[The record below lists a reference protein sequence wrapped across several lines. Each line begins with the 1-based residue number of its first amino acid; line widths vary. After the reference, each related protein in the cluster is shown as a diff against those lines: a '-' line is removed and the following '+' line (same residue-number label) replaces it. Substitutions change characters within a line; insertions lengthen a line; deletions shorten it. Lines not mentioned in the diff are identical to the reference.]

1 MKRKL
6 SFLAVVVCMA
16 AAPAMADLIGF
27 SVHDPLSSWNGAGS
41 YSVSWGTDTELT
53 MSRNEAPL
61 GTIHLLSSTPT
72 LGDFTMALAVFNI
85 GASTADA
92 TGSFTITDTDA
103 TADTITGN
111 ITGTFQRLGST
122 NILIST
128 LSNVLFNDNGTA
140 DGEFDGDDGALSM
153 SFYASEPWD
162 GTLTQT
168 LGSGPWFG
176 QSGWRVTDGSVDAVV
191 LPVPAAAI
199 LGLLGL
205 GVAGWRLRRFA

>member
-1 MKRKL
+1 MKTKL
-6 SFLAVVVCMA
+6 SVLAVIVCMA
-16 AAPAMADLIGF
+16 ATPAMADLFGF
-27 SVHDPLSSWNGAGS
+27 SVHDPVSSYNGAGS

-53 MSRNEAPL
+53 MSRDEAPT
-61 GTIHLLSSTPT
+61 GTIHLYSSTT
-72 LGDFTMALAVFNI
+72 GDFTMSLAISNI

-92 TGSFTITDTDA
+92 IGSFTITDTDG
-103 TADTITGN
+103 TADTITGD
-111 ITGTFQRLGST
+111 ITGTFYRIVST
-122 NILIST
+122 NVLVST

-140 DGEFDGDDGALSM
+140 DGFDGDDGELSM
-153 SFYASEPWD
+153 SFLASEPWD